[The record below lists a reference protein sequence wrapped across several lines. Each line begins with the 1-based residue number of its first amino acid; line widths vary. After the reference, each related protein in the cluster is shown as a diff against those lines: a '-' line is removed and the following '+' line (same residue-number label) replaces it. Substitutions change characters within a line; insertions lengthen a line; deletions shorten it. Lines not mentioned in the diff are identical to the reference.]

1 MHRLSFVNLFVSF
14 RIMATDEDETP
25 RAMIGQFIQRHQ
37 SSKSTRIAPGRGLRN
52 RPRSSSLG
60 VDADIVVE
68 VHRVG
73 QRTATKA
80 RLSTS
85 EFTPHNTV
93 SIIKAEILLSAA

>member
-1 MHRLSFVNLFVSF
+1 
-14 RIMATDEDETP
+14 MATEEDETP
-25 RAMIGQFIQRHQ
+25 RAMIGQFIERHQ

-60 VDADIVVE
+60 VDADKGSVVE

-73 QRTATKA
+73 QRPATKA